1 MLRHSP
7 LVAAGVTLKAVGILG
22 CHRVRQAAALL
33 ARGAHYPCRPFVITR
48 LVALS
53 ACQCAGSVGASSLR
67 LGGHA
72 SSLGLRQLLLQH
84 IDFCLELRHPRG
96 LNVQVVAVVLR
107 LLA

>member
-53 ACQCAGSVGASSLR
+53 ACQCVGSVGASSLR
-67 LGGHA
+67 LGGHP

-96 LNVQVVAVVLR
+96 LHVQVMAVLLR

>member
-48 LVALS
+48 LVAL
-53 ACQCAGSVGASSLR
+53 
-67 LGGHA
+67 
-72 SSLGLRQLLLQH
+72 
-84 IDFCLELRHPRG
+84 
-96 LNVQVVAVVLR
+96 
-107 LLA
+107 